1 MGPDM
6 LTGSFTD
13 LRRRGVAVFGLSVIH
28 MLGWKKN
35 TKF

>member
-6 LTGSFTD
+6 LTGSFAD
-13 LRRRGVAVFGLSVIH
+13 LRRRGIAVFELSVIH

>member
-1 MGPDM
+1 MGPNM

-13 LRRRGVAVFGLSVIH
+13 LRRRGIAVFGLSVIH